1 MQELWGGRSKGTEP
15 RRTQRETLDFPAVV
29 FEGGTGERLR
39 EILIKVKKTEQQVSR
54 LRKIARKQ
62 AILLRSK

>member
-1 MQELWGGRSKGTEP
+1 
-15 RRTQRETLDFPAVV
+15 LDFPAVV

-54 LRKIARKQ
+54 LRKIARKR